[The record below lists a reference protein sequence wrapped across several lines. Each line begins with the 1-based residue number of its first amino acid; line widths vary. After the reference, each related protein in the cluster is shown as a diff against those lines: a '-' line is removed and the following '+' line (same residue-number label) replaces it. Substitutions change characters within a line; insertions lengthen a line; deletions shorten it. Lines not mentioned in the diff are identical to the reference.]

1 MNTEVD
7 TGMDGRVYTAM
18 TAANIDAD
26 KLRKITYS
34 FVQTFGASGDGG
46 ESELVSD
53 IEMRYGRTTDTT
65 VSHAVMT
72 HVTLNQAWI
81 AGGQPGAVQIDAQY
95 DFSKVVSSHEYVNES
110 RNLTL
115 TLDLS
120 KPCYVYYMSIT
131 IE

>member
-1 MNTEVD
+1 
-7 TGMDGRVYTAM
+7 M
-18 TAANIDAD
+18 TAASVDAD

-34 FVQTFGASGDGG
+34 FVQTFGASGGG
-46 ESELVSD
+46 GTSQLVSD
-53 IEMRYGRTTDTT
+53 IEMRYGRETNTT
-65 VSHAVMT
+65 VSHSAMA

-95 DFSKVVSSHEYVNES
+95 DFSKVVSSHEYVNEK
-110 RNLTL
+110 RNLSL

-131 IE
+131 VE